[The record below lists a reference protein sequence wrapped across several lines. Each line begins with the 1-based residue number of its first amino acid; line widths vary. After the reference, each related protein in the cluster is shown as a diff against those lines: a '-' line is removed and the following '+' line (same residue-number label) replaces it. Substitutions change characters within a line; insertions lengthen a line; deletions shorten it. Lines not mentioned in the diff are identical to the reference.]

1 MPVLGRLGD
10 GHLRSAMAAIAAH
23 VLARG
28 DDLAY
33 GGDLRGGGFTELLL
47 ELVVRYSPRDVL
59 ADRARVTDYLAWARA
74 HQHEHRCLGSAGVAP
89 R

>member
-1 MPVLGRLGD
+1 MSVLGLSD

-47 ELVVRYSPRDVL
+47 ELVVPLL
-59 ADRARVTDYLAWARA
+59 AARR
-74 HQHEHRCLGSAGVAP
+74 GV
-89 R
+89 